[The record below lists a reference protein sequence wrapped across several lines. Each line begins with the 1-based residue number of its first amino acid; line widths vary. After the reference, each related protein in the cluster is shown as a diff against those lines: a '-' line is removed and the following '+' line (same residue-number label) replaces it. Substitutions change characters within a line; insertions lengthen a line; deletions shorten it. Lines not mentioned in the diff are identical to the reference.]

1 MTWNLDDCNVGGQL
15 KVGTGICPPIKEGD
29 EKING
34 SMLCEGPAVFGGPTE
49 FVENKATVMVGRTKN
64 VDYNPTTGENDC
76 VPADRSLHVK
86 GNVKI
91 EGDDGTSNA
100 LNISGNQ
107 ENDGAITASDDIT
120 TSTHFIG
127 DITKTSGTP
136 PGCKAFDISH
146 PTKDGHRLRHICL
159 EGPESAVYFR
169 GKVRNRNTIQLPTYW
184 KGLVDSTTITVSLTP
199 IGAHQNVI
207 VKRVEATQI
216 HLQAQG
222 GMPINCYFHVFGT
235 RQDVER
241 LVVEYEGTSTDDYP
255 GDNSVYSI
263 NK

>member
-1 MTWNLDDCNVGGQL
+1 MSHVIDSALVLKDLVVGG
-15 KVGTGICPPIKEGD
+15 GTAQIPSKQEGIGAGNELLHGSIDVSGVVHIGAESFYKGQSTLMVATSPKQQGD
-29 EKING
+29 R
-34 SMLCEGPAVFGGPTE
+34 A
-49 FVENKATVMVGRTKN
+49 
-64 VDYNPTTGENDC
+64 
-76 VPADRSLHVK
+76 LHVK

-146 PTKDGHRLRHICL
+146 PTKDGYRLRHICL

-169 GKVRNRNTIQLPTYW
+169 GKLRNRTTIPLPIYW
-184 KGLVDSTTITVSLTP
+184 KGLVDPTTITVILTP
-199 IGAHQNVI
+199 IGAHQYVI
-207 VKRVEATQI
+207 VKRVEDTQI

>member
-1 MTWNLDDCNVGGQL
+1 M
-15 KVGTGICPPIKEGD
+15 
-29 EKING
+29 
-34 SMLCEGPAVFGGPTE
+34 
-49 FVENKATVMVGRTKN
+49 
-64 VDYNPTTGENDC
+64 
-76 VPADRSLHVK
+76 
-86 GNVKI
+86 
-91 EGDDGTSNA
+91 
-100 LNISGNQ
+100 
-107 ENDGAITASDDIT
+107 
-120 TSTHFIG
+120 
-127 DITKTSGTP
+127 
-136 PGCKAFDISH
+136 
-146 PTKDGHRLRHICL
+146 RHICL

-169 GKVRNRNTIQLPTYW
+169 GKVRNRNTIQLPTYC

-207 VKRVEATQI
+207 VKRVEDTQI
-216 HLQAQG
+216 HLQSQG